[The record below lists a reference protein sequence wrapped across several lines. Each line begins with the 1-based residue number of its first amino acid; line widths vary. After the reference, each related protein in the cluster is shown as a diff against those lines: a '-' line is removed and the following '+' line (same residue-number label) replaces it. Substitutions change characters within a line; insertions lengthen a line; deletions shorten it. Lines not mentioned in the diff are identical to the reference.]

1 MSILLQKTIELL
13 KETKIPADKLAAE
26 CGVHHRTIR
35 VMRNGCPNIPNV
47 ELCEKL
53 YTILSGKQLEL

>member
-13 KETKIPADKLAAE
+13 KETKIPADELARQ
-26 CGVHHRTIR
+26 CDCHHQTIR
-35 VMRNGCPNIPNV
+35 QMRNGCPSIPSV
-47 ELCEKL
+47 TLCEKL